1 MGLEIHSLRDQLTSL
16 LMLYKDAIINEKP
29 IEERKQ
35 IEQQIEKLEML
46 IEDRKKVIERMHN
59 TN

>member
-1 MGLEIHSLRDQLTSL
+1 MEFEVHSLRDQLTSL

-29 IEERKQ
+29 IEDRKR
-35 IEQQIEKLEML
+35 IEQQIERLEML
-46 IEDRKKVIERMHN
+46 IENRKKVIERRHS

>member
-1 MGLEIHSLRDQLTSL
+1 MGFDIHSLRDQLTSL